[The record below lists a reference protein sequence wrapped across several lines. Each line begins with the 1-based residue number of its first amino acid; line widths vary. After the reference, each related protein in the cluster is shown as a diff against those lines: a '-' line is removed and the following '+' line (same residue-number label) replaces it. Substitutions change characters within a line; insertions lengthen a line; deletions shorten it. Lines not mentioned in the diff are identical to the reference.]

1 MVKFVNAVIIANIQF
16 MWLCTGVF
24 IVCDQFTVGQSV
36 TASCKS
42 DTPAIRIEWLR
53 DGVVVESN
61 NTAGIQEL
69 DLVFSPVNDT
79 IHNQV
84 YVCRVTRGKDGMPP
98 EIAVQ
103 NFTVNVDGKTIEY
116 NFPIITMCFSC
127 LLVSTTVVTASVSR
141 SGIARAGMIYNL
153 TCTVSKTVGGL
164 SNSTSATWTNT
175 STGIA
180 VTNGNGITVTTDT
193 ANIST
198 LTFDPLRTSHIGTY
212 SCDGTLT
219 SPALDTPLMPS
230 TVETLQVQSE

>member
-1 MVKFVNAVIIANIQF
+1 
-16 MWLCTGVF
+16 MWLCVGVF
-24 IVCDQFTVGQSV
+24 IVRDQFTVGQSV

-42 DTPAIRIEWLR
+42 DTPATRIEWLR
-53 DGVVVESN
+53 DGVVVESD

-116 NFPIITMCFSC
+116 NFPIVIMCFSC
-127 LLVSTTVVTASVSR
+127 LLVPTTVITATVSS

-164 SNSTSATWTNT
+164 INSPTTTWTDV
-175 STGIA
+175 STGMA
-180 VTNGNGITVTTDT
+180 VTNGNGITVSTMTTDT

-198 LTFDPLRTSHIGTY
+198 LTFDLLRTSHIGTY
-212 SCDGTLT
+212 RCDGTLI
-219 SPALDTPLMPS
+219 SPGLDTPLMPS

>member
-1 MVKFVNAVIIANIQF
+1 M
-16 MWLCTGVF
+16 F
-24 IVCDQFTVGQSV
+24 IVRDQFSVGQSV

-42 DTPAIRIEWLR
+42 DTPATRIEWLR
-53 DGVVVESN
+53 DEVVVESD

-116 NFPIITMCFSC
+116 NFPTITMCFSC
-127 LLVSTTVVTASVSR
+127 LLVPTTVVTASVSS
-141 SGIARAGMIYNL
+141 SGITRAGMIYNL
-153 TCTVSKTVGGL
+153 TCTVSKTGGGL
-164 SNSTSATWTNT
+164 INSPTVTWT
-175 STGIA
+175 TGGVA
-180 VTNGNGITVTTDT
+180 VTNGDGITVSTMTINET
-193 ANIST
+193 AIST
-198 LTFDPLRTSHIGTY
+198 LTFDPLRTSHDDRY

-219 SPALDTPLMPS
+219 SPALETELMSS
-230 TVETLQVQSE
+230 TVEILRVQSCAKQV